1 MARGRGGRYSA
12 APMEAIITAIL
23 LGIVEGLTEFI
34 PVSSTGHLIL
44 AAELLGYSAETWAT
58 FNVVI
63 QLGAILAVIV
73 LYWRTFWTVLTGM
86 FRSDAA
92 SWRFARNILIAFIPS
107 AVLGFI
113 LIDHIE
119 ALLENAWVV
128 AVALILGGIAILA
141 IERLVKPA
149 GIEPGVAAMPVRT
162 ALGIGIIQC
171 LSMVPGVSRSGATIM
186 GALSLGVERRTAAE
200 FSFFLA
206 VPTMVG
212 ATSLSI
218 VKHRDE
224 IMSGAVDWSLIG
236 IGFLVSFLVAVVVI
250 KAFIGIVSRYG
261 FGPFAWYRIAAGTAA
276 LVWLSLR

>member
-1 MARGRGGRYSA
+1 MD
-12 APMEAIITAIL
+12 PIFTAIL

-44 AAELLGYSAETWAT
+44 ASELLGYAAGEWAT

-73 LYWRTFWTVLTGM
+73 LYWRTFWAVLMGM
-86 FRSDAA
+86 AKREPN
-92 SWRFARNILIAFIPS
+92 SWRFARNLAVAFLPS
-107 AVLGFI
+107 AILGFL
-113 LIDHIE
+113 LIDNIE

-128 AVALILGGIAILA
+128 AVALILGGIAILL
-141 IERLVKPA
+141 IERYVRPA
-149 GIEPGVAAMPVRT
+149 NLEPGVAALPLKT
-162 ALGIGIIQC
+162 SIGIGIIQC

-186 GALSLGVERRTAAE
+186 GALTLGVERRTAAE

-212 ATSLSI
+212 ASTLSI
-218 VKHRDE
+218 VKHKDE
-224 IMSGAVDWSLIG
+224 IAAGADWGLIG
-236 IGFLVSFLVAVVVI
+236 VGFLVSFLVAVVVI

-261 FGPFAWYRIAAGTAA
+261 FAPFAWYRIAAGAA
-276 LVWLSLR
+276 AFAWLAMR